1 MPINYSINYSIKHGQ
16 LNTFKAAILK
26 TLLLK
31 SFIFKGI
38 L

>member
-1 MPINYSINYSIKHGQ
+1 MPINYLTNYSIKHGQ
-16 LNTFKAAILK
+16 LNTFKEAILK

-31 SFIFKGI
+31 NFIFKGI